1 MNLIL
6 MRKLLRDLRTGL
18 IVVCVL
24 LAAFEF
30 LWCKATEQS
39 IRVVRA
45 FENQIGGFQSMME
58 NVISKQDSGKMMQKI
73 VGGDNVTFGHAFD
86 SLTIGYV
93 HPLALTI
100 LCVWAIGR
108 SAGVVAGELD
118 RGTMELLLAQPIAR
132 WRVITTH
139 FVVDLVTIPLLCLC
153 MWVGTLV
160 GTYVFDLTHLTAGD
174 TKPIDPWYI
183 GAALPNIAALLFAV
197 SGYTVLLS
205 SASRFRTRV
214 LGLAVLLALI
224 MFLVNLL
231 GQVWTNIEALRPFTV
246 FYYYQ
251 PQAIILGIPG
261 AELQAV
267 RNVAVLVAVGLAG
280 YALALVIFCRRDL
293 PAPL

>member
-6 MRKLLRDLRTGL
+6 LRKLLRDLRTGL

-39 IRVVRA
+39 IRVVSA
-45 FENQIGGFQSMME
+45 FKQEIAALETFEHVILRQESGKVMQKMIGG
-58 NVISKQDSGKMMQKI
+58 DS
-73 VGGDNVTFGHAFD
+73 VTFGHAFD

-139 FVVDLVTIPLLCLC
+139 FAVDMLTIPLLCLC

-160 GTYVFDLTHLTAGD
+160 GTYVFDLTYLTAGD
-174 TKPIDPWYI
+174 TKPINPWRI
-183 GAALPNIAALLFAV
+183 AVALPNIAALLFAV

-224 MFLVNLL
+224 MFLINLL

-251 PQAIILGIPG
+251 PQAIILGARG
-261 AELQAV
+261 AEVQAV
-267 RNVAVLVAVGLAG
+267 RNVAVLVGVGLVG